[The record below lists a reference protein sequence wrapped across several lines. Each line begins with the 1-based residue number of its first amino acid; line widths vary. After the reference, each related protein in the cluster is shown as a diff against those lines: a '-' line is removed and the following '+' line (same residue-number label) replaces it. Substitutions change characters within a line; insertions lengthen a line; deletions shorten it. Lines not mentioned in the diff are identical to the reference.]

1 MIRKAKGNNQR
12 MVEADSPPPSSPA
25 PRDIK
30 KKDEQS
36 TVGQIAKFKPSPL
49 KPLPLL
55 EPLHDP
61 LLCRKP

>member
-1 MIRKAKGNNQR
+1 MISKAKET
-12 MVEADSPPPSSPA
+12 VAVKPSPPI
-25 PRDIK
+25 PRDSK

-36 TVGQIAKFKPSPL
+36 TVGQIAKFTPSPL